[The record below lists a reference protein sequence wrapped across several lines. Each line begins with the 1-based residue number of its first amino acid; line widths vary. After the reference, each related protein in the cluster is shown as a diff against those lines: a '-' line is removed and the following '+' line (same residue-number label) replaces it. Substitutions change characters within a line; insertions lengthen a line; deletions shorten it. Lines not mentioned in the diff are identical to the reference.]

1 MFKKI
6 KIGNLFLRKGGPVL
20 IIAEAGVNHNGR
32 LDLALKLVDAAK
44 KAGADIIKF
53 QTFKAEDIALA
64 DAKMAEYQKKN
75 LQQNK
80 SQREMLRELE
90 LNEDFYKPIIKRCQD
105 KKILFLSTAGSVQSV
120 DFLETVGVKAYKVGA
135 SDMTNYFL
143 LDKVAKTKKPIILST
158 GMATLEE

>member
-143 LDKVAKTKKPIILST
+143 L
-158 GMATLEE
+158 